1 MTKTSLFGPKFI
13 AQNHKNLFSV
23 SHLVE
28 LAILHST
35 LMISSALAIS
45 SFDTAVA
52 GREILM
58 F

>member
-13 AQNHKNLFSV
+13 APNHKKLFSV

-35 LMISSALAIS
+35 LMISLALAIS
-45 SFDTAVA
+45 SFDTALV
-52 GREILM
+52 GLEI
-58 F
+58 